1 MVWDDL
7 TYEPEVT
14 HPLGGTRRAN
24 RVEPD
29 ASLRETYQRLIELR
43 KDHLRLFADGDLTWL
58 MESDGNYVVAY
69 GRDLEDQHAIVAFN
83 ASEDFQ
89 DLEIPARDGAWQ
101 TAYAPGPR
109 AEGESE
115 VTDVAGGML
124 PARLAPMSAQVWI
137 LMPAGER

>member
-43 KDHLRLFADGDLTWL
+43 KDHLRLFVDGDLTWL
-58 MESDGNYVVAY
+58 AADDANGVLAY
-69 GRDLEDQHAIVAFN
+69 QRALGEEKAIVLFN
-83 ASEDFQ
+83 
-89 DLEIPARDGAWQ
+89 
-101 TAYAPGPR
+101 R
-109 AEGESE
+109 AEDVMN
-115 VTDVAGGML
+115 VTVPADAGTWVEAWPGDREQQVGDSLTVQVL
-124 PARLAPMSAQVWI
+124 PLRASVW
-137 LMPAGER
+137 LRVGD